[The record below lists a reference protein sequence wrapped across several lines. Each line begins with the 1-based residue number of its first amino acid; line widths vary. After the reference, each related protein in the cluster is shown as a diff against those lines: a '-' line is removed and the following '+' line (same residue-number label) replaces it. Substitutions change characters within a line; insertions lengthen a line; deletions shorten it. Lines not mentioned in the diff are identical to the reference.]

1 MEHFMAP
8 ALSMAVLIMQPV
20 DTSKRDGYRL
30 LFQYLAAMKLR
41 KNLGLG
47 TEGQEKLV
55 WGSW

>member
-1 MEHFMAP
+1 MAP
-8 ALSMAVLIMQPV
+8 VLSMAVLIMQPV

-47 TEGQEKLV
+47 TEGQEKTV